1 MKTEIDWNIFCECVN
16 CMSIHPKGYNET
28 KGIELPVSGE
38 HIPTYAGLLAQ
49 LEAVKAQLAA
59 AHGLKQLDLE
69 PEFRQWT
76 KVRRRPARRYLKK

>member
-1 MKTEIDWNIFCECVN
+1 MQNDNSAELNRVNAEPTQKAVEDEI
-16 CMSIHPKGYNET
+16 KA
-28 KGIELPVSGE
+28 L
-38 HIPTYAGLLAQ
+38 
-49 LEAVKAQLAA
+49 KAQLAA